1 MILYRNSESRLR
13 QTADFNLH
21 HACDQIQSLLSHSNR
36 FHLRFTHMTYF
47 QQFFFADIPNLKLE
61 LSTWI
66 WRLPFNSC
74 THDSWNLPCVL
85 YGFSLIKQQLFP
97 KVCTKLKNKINEL
110 IYKTKRTF
118 SSNPDSNF
126 ISNVAWDSVAYFTLG
141 IPKRGLRMVGWIVI
155 EKPFFIEPVHEKSI
169 SHS

>member
-21 HACDQIQSLLSHSNR
+21 HARDQIQSLLSHSNR
-36 FHLRFTHMTYF
+36 FHFRFIHMTYV

-66 WRLPFNSC
+66 WRSPLNSC
-74 THDSWNLPCVL
+74 TRDSWNLPCVL

-97 KVCTKLKNKINEL
+97 KVWTKLKNKINEL
-110 IYKTKRTF
+110 IYKTKRKF
-118 SSNPDSNF
+118 SSNHSNS
-126 ISNVAWDSVAYFTLG
+126 ISNVVWDSVAYFTLG
-141 IPKRGLRMVGWIVI
+141 IPKRGLWMVWRIVI